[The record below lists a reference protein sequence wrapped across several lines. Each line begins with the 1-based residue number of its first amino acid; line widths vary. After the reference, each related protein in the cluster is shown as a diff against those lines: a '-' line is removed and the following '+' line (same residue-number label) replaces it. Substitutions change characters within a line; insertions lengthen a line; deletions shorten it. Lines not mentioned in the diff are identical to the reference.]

1 MLRFPNP
8 VDPETLMSPESV
20 PAALADGA
28 AQALQ
33 DLDSLRDLRG

>member
-1 MLRFPNP
+1 

-33 DLDSLRDLRG
+33 DLDQLRDLWG